1 MNFLEFPC
9 FPAHFTQQITRSLS
23 FLTEVVQLA
32 SSHEQRNALWS
43 QPLRRYELSAH
54 AQTPAELATLELF
67 FQAVRGRWL
76 PFRFKDPLDYS
87 SAEKGKVITSTDQLV
102 GRGDGLQRAFQLI
115 KTTRVGEL
123 EQTRIIQKPTL
134 HSVVVA
140 VEGRDTKD
148 VEVDFTT
155 GVITFLKAPPLGAV
169 ITAGFAFDVP
179 CRFDSDQ
186 CVTTW
191 QPPHLGSFALSVL
204 ELRLP
209 QAPLVGLSLSEVENL
224 A

>member
-9 FPAHFTQQITRSLS
+9 FPAHLVEQLTRSVG

-32 SSHEQRNALWS
+32 SSCEQRNALWS
-43 QPLRRYELSAH
+43 QPLRRYDISAH
-54 AQTPAELATLELF
+54 AQTPSELSALELF

-76 PFRFKDPLDYS
+76 PFRFKDPIDYS

-102 GRGDGLQRAFQLI
+102 ARGDGLQRAFQLI

-123 EQTRIIQKPTL
+123 EQTRIIQKPTV

-140 VEGRDTKD
+140 VEGRDTKEL
-148 VEVDFTT
+148 EVDFTT
-155 GVITFLKAPPLGAV
+155 GVITFLKAPPPDAL
-169 ITAGFAFDVP
+169 ITAGFAFEVP

-191 QPPHLGSFALSVL
+191 QPPHLGSFALSLL
-204 ELRLP
+204 EVRLL
-209 QAPLVGLSLSEVENL
+209 QAPLVGLSLSDAENL
-224 A
+224 E